1 MKETSAVETG
11 KLQAIL
17 DDYLAANPQAVSE
30 PLSEFCRY
38 AERRL
43 RQGTGPTGVGGWLAF
58 LCFALVVGVP
68 LRSMFNLI
76 GAYLAVSRL
85 TGKNLTT
92 FQNMLICDA
101 AIHIPVAILSARAGI
116 ALWKKWPGA
125 VGTAKNFLIIA
136 LLCSLLSSFL
146 ALAWSTS
153 LADEIRTGMMPEIML
168 SVIQSFIF
176 FGIWY
181 SYLSVSKRVSNTYG
195 Q

>member
-1 MKETSAVETG
+1 M
-11 KLQAIL
+11 I
-17 DDYLAANPQAVSE
+17 DDYPAANPQAASE

-68 LRSMFNLI
+68 LRLMFDLI
-76 GAYLAVSRL
+76 GAYLTVSRL
-85 TGKNLTT
+85 GGDMTT

-101 AIHIPVAILSARAGI
+101 AIDIPVAILSARAGV

-146 ALAWSTS
+146 VFAWSTN
-153 LADEIRTGMMPEIML
+153 LADEIRAGMMPEIML
-168 SVIQSFIF
+168 SVIRSFIF

-195 Q
+195 K